1 MQLLDMVI
9 VVRRD
14 KYSFH
19 TIKYNKKDK
28 PEIQV
33 ITVTVYKK
41 HVHSIL
47 NESIECPLVALTGSV
62 RFLDR
67 YTFEQNI
74 YICSFN
80 MIKNERNIENHQ

>member
-9 VVRRD
+9 VVRRH

-47 NESIECPLVALTGSV
+47 NESI
-62 RFLDR
+62 
-67 YTFEQNI
+67 
-74 YICSFN
+74 
-80 MIKNERNIENHQ
+80 

>member
-9 VVRRD
+9 VVRRH

-62 RFLDR
+62 RFLDMHLNKTS
-67 YTFEQNI
+67 TFVALI
-74 YICSFN
+74 
-80 MIKNERNIENHQ
+80 

>member
-19 TIKYNKKDK
+19 TIKYNKK
-28 PEIQV
+28 V

-62 RFLDR
+62 RFLDINLNKTS
-67 YTFEQNI
+67 TFVALI
-74 YICSFN
+74 
-80 MIKNERNIENHQ
+80 